1 MEDKMP
7 IEKLAASI
15 QEIADTTGQSVWTVK
30 DKLRRGVYRGRK
42 SGRRTLVE
50 FASVKEAW
58 LNLPVAKF
66 APPRPRRRTAQS
78 ENQRI

>member
-1 MEDKMP
+1 MSS
-7 IEKLAASI
+7 IEKLAGSI
-15 QEIADTTGQSVWTVK
+15 KEIADATGESTWTVK

-58 LNLPVAKF
+58 LSLPIAVF
-66 APPRPRRRTAQS
+66 SPPRRRNSRSTTQP
-78 ENQRI
+78 EI

>member
-1 MEDKMP
+1 MEESMS
-7 IEKLAASI
+7 IEKLAGSI
-15 QEIADTTGQSVWTVK
+15 KEIADATGESAWTVK

-58 LNLPVAKF
+58 LNLPVATF
-66 APPRPRRRTAQS
+66 APPRRRRSQSAQP
-78 ENQRI
+78 EI

>member
-1 MEDKMP
+1 MS
-7 IEKLAASI
+7 IEKLAGSI
-15 QEIADTTGQSVWTVK
+15 KEIADATGESTWTVK

-58 LNLPVAKF
+58 LDLPEARF
-66 APPRPRRRTAQS
+66 APPRRRRAARPAQAETS
-78 ENQRI
+78 QT